1 MAKENAACVLL
12 RLSQVE
18 ESKAA
23 IGRSGAIPLLVC
35 LLESGGFH
43 AKKDA
48 STALYSLCM
57 VKENKTRAVKAG
69 IMKVLVELMADI
81 ESNIVDKS
89 AYVVSVLVAVPEA
102 RAALVEEGGMP
113 MLVEIVEVC
122 EDFDGEEH
130 RHEDVVDSDA
140 DGHIEVVCDG
150 GVSVAG
156 FLLQRGFQVDEG
168 FFGENPAHAAADSV
182 NAYLV
187 MLVLDC
193 GDVVHGGCSHRSM
206 RNLLLRI

>member
-1 MAKENAACVLL
+1 
-12 RLSQVE
+12 
-18 ESKAA
+18 
-23 IGRSGAIPLLVC
+23 
-35 LLESGGFH
+35 
-43 AKKDA
+43 
-48 STALYSLCM
+48 M
-57 VKENKTRAVKAG
+57 VV
-69 IMKVLVELMADI
+69 IFLQ
-81 ESNIVDKS
+81 
-89 AYVVSVLVAVPEA
+89 
-102 RAALVEEGGMP
+102 
-113 MLVEIVEVC
+113 VC

-130 RHEDVVDSDA
+130 RHVDVVDSDA